1 MDDDVFNMLFK
12 IILREYPHAKAGKA
26 GDSLSQGDGE
36 GGQVKAIRPIQNPA
50 PLFDFMNLPAETLR
64 PIFQSVLD
72 GKMDLKTARKD
83 ARECKSGLKMANAFE
98 KRFNALAGN
107 QCKSKDKKKWISFKS
122 IVGKCPNIP
131 QDTYL
136 WLSAFEKQGKMAL
149 DTQRQFEKYVEQ
161 TFNMFKMKGA
171 VTVASSL

>member
-1 MDDDVFNMLFK
+1 MDDDVFQMLFK

-36 GGQVKAIRPIQNPA
+36 GGIVKAIRPIQNPA

-107 QCKSKDKKKWISFKS
+107 QCKSRDKNWISFKS
-122 IVGKCPNIP
+122 IVDSTFRKILTCGFQPLKNKVKWHWTPN
-131 QDTYL
+131 DSL
-136 WLSAFEKQGKMAL
+136 RSMLSKRTTCLK
-149 DTQRQFEKYVEQ
+149 
-161 TFNMFKMKGA
+161 
-171 VTVASSL
+171 